1 MAMRI
6 AAVVSMLVV
15 VVAGGIALSAMPGA
29 SAQKN
34 GGGGVASGVDAP
46 ILLTVTPGAE
56 SATLEWTRGA
66 EPDGGSGCPT
76 AMYAVN
82 VYTGTWAAVVTT
94 WVDYPGD
101 SLLVEGLTPQSS
113 YHAQVLAYSR
123 VCERYS
129 AAVPFLGFE
138 TTALVSEPRPEALTI
153 SVADA
158 SVAEG
163 DEGHTALVFAVELSG
178 SPSHDVSV
186 RVSAVAPSGTTA
198 TRKAGAWRDFVGFS
212 RKLTFAANA
221 AGAELRQTVIVDV
234 VGDTAEEADETFVLR
249 VKGLRTDDSRVSLSG
264 GGSKIEATGMILN
277 DDISMVYGAGT
288 VDDSDDSDNPV
299 DQPVTTDP
307 APVPGE
313 TRVDD
318 PDGSG
323 DSPNPGASPVTT
335 DPAPEPGET
344 RVDDLNPPVT
354 VTAISL
360 GAYSLIPPHACALR
374 SDGTIVCW
382 ADEWEDRN
390 GNLDDRKESTTV
402 PAGTFKAVSAGGYH
416 ICAIRS
422 DDTLVCW
429 GSDSYGKVSDTPSGT
444 FKAVSAGQQHTCA
457 IRSNGTI
464 ACWGFNHEGQIN
476 APSGTFK
483 AVTAVGAS
491 HSCAIRSDDTLVCW
505 GSDDAGQSTP
515 PDGRSTPPAG
525 KFQAIASG
533 NSHTC
538 AIRSDSTLACWGV
551 SWWVTPPAG
560 KFQAVSS
567 GTDHTCGIRS
577 DGTLACWGVSIWGQT
592 DAPQGAFTSLSAGL
606 RHTCAIR
613 SDGEIVCWGEGRYG
627 KVPAS
632 LTRSGAIDD

>member
-1 MAMRI
+1 M
-6 AAVVSMLVV
+6 
-15 VVAGGIALSAMPGA
+15 
-29 SAQKN
+29 
-34 GGGGVASGVDAP
+34 GGGVARGVDAP

-76 AMYAVN
+76 AMYSVT
-82 VYTGTWAAVVTT
+82 VYTAARATVIATWI
-94 WVDYPGD
+94 DYPGD
-101 SLLVEGLTPQSS
+101 SLLVEGLTPQSG
-113 YHAQVLAYSR
+113 YAAQIWAYSR
-123 VCERYS
+123 VCDRYS
-129 AAVPFLGFE
+129 PVGPFVSFE
-138 TTALVSEPRPEALTI
+138 TTAAISEPGPEALTI

-163 DEGHTALVFAVELSG
+163 DEGHTALTFAVVLSG

-186 RVSAVAPSGTTA
+186 RVSAVAPAGATA

-221 AGAELRQTVIVDV
+221 AGAALTQTVSVDV
-234 VGDTAEEADETFVLR
+234 VGDTAEEPDETFVLR
-249 VKGLRTDDSRVSLSG
+249 VKGLQTEDSRVSLSG
-264 GGSKIEATGMILN
+264 GGSKIEATGTILN
-277 DDISMVYGAGT
+277 DDISMAYGAGA

-299 DQPVTTDP
+299 EQPVTTDP

-323 DSPNPGASPVTT
+323 DLPNPGATPVTT
-335 DPAPEPGET
+335 DPAPVPGET

-354 VTAISL
+354 VKAISL
-360 GAYSLIPPHACALR
+360 GAFSMTPPHACALR

-382 ADEWEDRN
+382 GEEWVMPWSGHLNDRSA
-390 GNLDDRKESTTV
+390 STTV

-429 GSDSYGKVSDTPSGT
+429 GGDSFGNARNINAPTGA

-457 IRSNGTI
+457 IRSDDTVV
-464 ACWGFNHEGQIN
+464 CWGSDWY
-476 APSGTFK
+476 AKVSDTPSGTFK

-491 HSCAIRSDDTLVCW
+491 HSCAIRSDGTIVCW
-505 GSDDAGQSTP
+505 GSDS
-515 PDGRSTPPAG
+515 DGRSTPPAG

-533 NSHTC
+533 NDHTC
-538 AIRSDSTLACWGV
+538 AIRNDGTISCWGNYRHGRL
-551 SWWVTPPAG
+551 TPPDG
-560 KFQAVSS
+560 TFKAVSA
-567 GTDHTCGIRS
+567 GTSHTCGIRS
-577 DGTLACWGVSIWGQT
+577 DDTIVCWGNNSKGQT
-592 DAPQGAFTSLSAGL
+592 DAPQGAFTFLSAGIS
-606 RHTCAIR
+606 HTCAIR
-613 SDGEIVCWGEGRYG
+613 SDGEIVCWGKGGYG
-627 KVPAS
+627 SIPAS
-632 LTRSGAIDD
+632 LTRSGAIED